1 MIAFAFLGSAMTLAT
16 SVPQTRLGC
25 PRHPMTSAGVLATEH
40 EWVRAIEARDSRAL
54 SCILADDFADTNWRG
69 ELVPRSAVLGRL
81 SSRPPSRLKLNRS
94 HGFAERPTCNRPRN
108 QHAGGSRRAERG
120 LGPIYGR
127 VRLSGRRLASDFRA
141 RNFDREGVTAR
152 CIAHESTAF

>member
-40 EWVRAIEARDSRAL
+40 EWVRALEARDSRAL

-69 ELVPRSAVLGRL
+69 ELAPRSAVLGRL
-81 SSRPPSRLKLNRS
+81 SSRPPSRLKLTDLTVSQNDQLAIVR
-94 HGFAERPTCNRPRN
+94 GINTQVAPDGRN
-108 QHAGGSRRAERG
+108 AASVRFTDVFVYLGGAWRAISAQET
-120 LGPIYGR
+120 L
-127 VRLSGRRLASDFRA
+127 
-141 RNFDREGVTAR
+141 
-152 CIAHESTAF
+152 IAKE

>member
-40 EWVRAIEARDSRAL
+40 EWVRALEARDSRAL

-69 ELVPRSAVLGRL
+69 ELAPRSAVLGRL
-81 SSRPPSRLKLNRS
+81 SSRPPSRLKLTDLTVLQNGPLAIVR
-94 HGFAERPTCNRPRN
+94 GINTQVAPDGRN
-108 QHAGGSRRAERG
+108 AASVRFTDVFVYLGGAWRAISAQET
-120 LGPIYGR
+120 L
-127 VRLSGRRLASDFRA
+127 
-141 RNFDREGVTAR
+141 
-152 CIAHESTAF
+152 IAKE

>member
-40 EWVRAIEARDSRAL
+40 EWVRALEARDSRAL

-69 ELVPRSAVLGRL
+69 ELAPRSAVLGRL
-81 SSRPPSRLKLNRS
+81 SSRPPSRLKLTDLTVSQNDQLAIVR
-94 HGFAERPTCNRPRN
+94 GINTQVAPDGRN
-108 QHAGGSRRAERG
+108 AGSVRFTDVFVYLGGAWRAISAQET
-120 LGPIYGR
+120 L
-127 VRLSGRRLASDFRA
+127 
-141 RNFDREGVTAR
+141 
-152 CIAHESTAF
+152 IAKE

>member
-40 EWVRAIEARDSRAL
+40 EWVRALEARDSRAL

-81 SSRPPSRLKLNRS
+81 SSRPPSRLKLTDLTVSQNDQLAIVR
-94 HGFAERPTCNRPRN
+94 GINTQVAPDGRN
-108 QHAGGSRRAERG
+108 AGSVRFTDVFVYLGGAWRAISAQET
-120 LGPIYGR
+120 L
-127 VRLSGRRLASDFRA
+127 
-141 RNFDREGVTAR
+141 
-152 CIAHESTAF
+152 IAKE

>member
-40 EWVRAIEARDSRAL
+40 EWVRALEARDSRAL

-81 SSRPPSRLKLNRS
+81 SSRPPSRLKLTDLTVSQNDQLAIVR
-94 HGFAERPTCNRPRN
+94 GINTQVAPDGRN
-108 QHAGGSRRAERG
+108 AGSVRFTDVFVYLGGACRAISAQET
-120 LGPIYGR
+120 L
-127 VRLSGRRLASDFRA
+127 
-141 RNFDREGVTAR
+141 
-152 CIAHESTAF
+152 IAKE

>member
-40 EWVRAIEARDSRAL
+40 EWVRALEARDSRAL
-54 SCILADDFADTNWRG
+54 SCILANDFADTNWRG

-81 SSRPPSRLKLNRS
+81 SSRSPSRLKLTDLTVSQNGPLAIVR
-94 HGFAERPTCNRPRN
+94 GINTQVAPDGRN
-108 QHAGGSRRAERG
+108 AGSVRFTDVFVYLGGAWRAISAQES
-120 LGPIYGR
+120 L
-127 VRLSGRRLASDFRA
+127 
-141 RNFDREGVTAR
+141 
-152 CIAHESTAF
+152 IAKE

>member
-40 EWVRAIEARDSRAL
+40 EWVRALEARDSRAL

-81 SSRPPSRLKLNRS
+81 SSRPPSRLKLTDLTVSQNDQLAIVR
-94 HGFAERPTCNRPRN
+94 GINTQVAPDGRN
-108 QHAGGSRRAERG
+108 AASVRFTDVFVYLGGACRAISAQET
-120 LGPIYGR
+120 L
-127 VRLSGRRLASDFRA
+127 
-141 RNFDREGVTAR
+141 
-152 CIAHESTAF
+152 IAKE